1 MPFLHLSPFCR
12 HGRQAEKAKILAF
25 CRERRPRRS
34 VYVAACFYG
43 GRTKSLLV
51 SLGIH
56 LLRKW
61 TPPPP
66 LRANNHCGAKWE
78 GPHELAVAIVGIGTD
93 SRGRLSLQRIGEDV
107 KFCSFSSLKVLG
119 GCGGLLSRSPPRR
132 SPRSPRSPIS
142 IARNLRFGRRTKS
155 ITVLKRPRRR
165 YRRRCPASRYEFRSA
180 RPCCHRSI
188 PCERAEAERPA
199 EPGPRPI
206 YRRRWTRS
214 QDGRC

>member
-25 CRERRPRRS
+25 CRDRRPRRS

-93 SRGRLSLQRIGEDV
+93 SRGRLSLQRRGEDV

-119 GCGGLLSRSPPRR
+119 GWGTSFKKSPTSFSAFSAFSAFSTFSTLSYKHRPKLAFRATYKINYSPKTAAPTIPASLPSVAMR
-132 SPRSPRSPIS
+132 IS
-142 IARNLRFGRRTKS
+142 VCL
-155 ITVLKRPRRR
+155 TVLP
-165 YRRRCPASRYEFRSA
+165 P
-180 RPCCHRSI
+180 
-188 PCERAEAERPA
+188 
-199 EPGPRPI
+199 
-206 YRRRWTRS
+206 
-214 QDGRC
+214 